1 MGETRDL
8 LWEVQASDPSDLS
21 LTGLMFLPPASRDL
35 LLWLIRRGQVRAAEV
50 AAFTGLP
57 GARAVA
63 LTRLLV
69 QRGVLELAAGGDTL
83 YRVRLQ
89 RARPERR
96 GQVPGLDLP

>member
-8 LWEVQASDPSDLS
+8 LREVEAADPSDLS
-21 LTGLMFLPPASRDL
+21 LTGLIFLPPASRDL
-35 LLWLIRRGQVRAAEV
+35 LLWLIRHGQVCAAEV

-57 GARAVA
+57 GARAAA

-69 QRGVLELAAGGDTL
+69 QRGVLEPAAGGDAL

-96 GQVPGLDLP
+96 GRVPGLDPP